1 MLGHTFYHGLIR
13 KYVAL
18 FGTLFND
25 IYINRPDQ
33 EKNVTHTIKVPISY
47 GPREKTL
54 ARALGDPDL
63 NKMPAIQLPRMSFEL
78 LDLSYASS
86 RKLNT
91 LGKRYKVDSGSPDEL
106 KYQYNPVP
114 YDFRF
119 TLSIMVKN
127 ADDGTRIVEQ
137 ILPYFTPE
145 WTTTV
150 HLVPEMGIVMDIP
163 VVLSDVSVSDDYE
176 SNFETRRAIIWTLTF
191 TLKGYL
197 FGPVRRGSVIKF
209 TETNIFNSLAAN
221 TQLQAVNVQPGLT
234 ANGQPTTDANSSI
247 SVESI
252 DAEDNFGYVVSITE
266 P

>member
-25 IYINRPDQ
+25 IYINRPDTD
-33 EKNVTHTIKVPISY
+33 KNITRSVKVPISY

-54 ARALGDPDL
+54 ARVTSDPDL
-63 NKMPAIQLPRMSFEL
+63 NRMPAIQLPRMSFEM
-78 LDLSYASS
+78 LDLTYASA

-114 YDFRF
+114 YDFSF

-163 VVLSDVSVSDDYE
+163 VVLNDVSVSDDYE
-176 SNFETRRAIIWTLTF
+176 GGFENRRAIIWTLTF
-191 TLKGYL
+191 TMKGYL
-197 FGPVRRGSVIKF
+197 FGPVRRGSVVKF
-209 TETNIFNSLAAN
+209 AETNFFNALAAN
-221 TQLQAVNVQPGLT
+221 TQLQTIEVQPGLT
-234 ANGQPTTDANSSI
+234 ANGQPTTNANTSI

-252 DAEDNFGYVVSITE
+252 DADDNFGYVVTITE